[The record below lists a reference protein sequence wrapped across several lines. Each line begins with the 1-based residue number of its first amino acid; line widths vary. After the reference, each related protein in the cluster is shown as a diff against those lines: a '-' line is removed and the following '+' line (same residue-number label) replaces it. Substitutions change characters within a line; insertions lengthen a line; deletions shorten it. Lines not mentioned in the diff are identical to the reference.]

1 MPAAMFMDSNTEGQL
16 HAMCHIVGARP
27 RIRPRVRGST
37 GGRRA
42 SRANPKMPA
51 RAGHANVHYQRHFLC
66 TTQNSI
72 EERTM

>member
-27 RIRPRVRGST
+27 RVRGST

-51 RAGHANVHYQRHFLC
+51 RAARKCALPTALFVPTLLALSQTY
-66 TTQNSI
+66 TK
-72 EERTM
+72 